1 MKVKTKVAVILAG
14 GLGTRLQSVV
24 SKVPKPMAPVGG
36 KPFLDIILRYWI
48 DQGITKFIIS
58 VGYKYESII
67 NYFGDIFE
75 GVSIEY
81 VIEKE
86 PLGTGGGL
94 LKVLSDS
101 NSNINEQFLIV
112 NGDTFFSVDLHE
124 LEKFHFKNN
133 SKWTIA
139 LFKSTD
145 KDRYMQ
151 FHLSLSSEIIDIMNC
166 NSTDSFFSNAGI
178 YLIDNKNI
186 IIKNS
191 PNKKK
196 FSLEADIISKIIG
209 KNMMFGFY
217 TDQTFL
223 DIGIPKD
230 YESSK
235 SVLSKYL

>member
-1 MKVKTKVAVILAG
+1 MNAKTKVAVILAG

-24 SKVPKPMAPVGG
+24 SEVPKPMAPVGG

-48 DQGITKFIIS
+48 DQGITRFIIS

-75 GVSIEY
+75 GISIEY
-81 VIEKE
+81 IIEKE

-101 NSNINEQFLIV
+101 IINEQFLIV
-112 NGDTFFSVDLHE
+112 NGDTFFSVDLVE
-124 LEKFHFKNN
+124 LENFHFENK

-145 KDRYMQ
+145 RDRYMQ
-151 FHLSLSSEIIDIMNC
+151 FHLTQSNEIIDIMNC
-166 NSTDSFFSNAGI
+166 NSNDSFFSNGGI
-178 YLIDNKNI
+178 YLLDNKNI

-196 FSLEADIISKIIG
+196 FSLEADIIPKIIG
-209 KNMMFGFY
+209 KNSLFGFY
-217 TDQTFL
+217 ADQTFI

-235 SVLSKYL
+235 SILSKYL

>member
-1 MKVKTKVAVILAG
+1 MQAKTKVAVILAG

-24 SKVPKPMAPVGG
+24 SKVPKPMAPVAG
-36 KPFLDIILRYWI
+36 KPFLDVILRYWI
-48 DQGITKFIIS
+48 DQGIKKFVIS
-58 VGYKYESII
+58 VGYKFESIVS
-67 NYFGDIFE
+67 YFGNLYRGID
-75 GVSIEY
+75 IEY

-101 NSNINEQFLIV
+101 NINEQFLIL
-112 NGDTFFSVDLHE
+112 NGDTFFSVDLVE
-124 LEKFHFKNN
+124 LENFHFKNK
-133 SKWTIA
+133 SKWSLA
-139 LFKSTD
+139 LFKSSD
-145 KDRYMQ
+145 RGRYMQ
-151 FHLSLSSEIIDIMNC
+151 FHLSPSNEIIDIMNC
-166 NSTDSFFSNAGI
+166 NSNDAFCSNGGV

-196 FSLEADIISKIIG
+196 FSLEADIISKNVG
-209 KNMMFGFY
+209 KNMLFGFY
-217 TDQTFL
+217 TDKTFL
-223 DIGIPKD
+223 DIGIPRD